1 MVGWQLIS
9 GLINSI
15 SHNWPTLFVRP
26 ACRGIPKFSLS
37 SLSSLSIVQKV
48 ILFHYVPF
56 PTEFPIFVR
65 TGYLFEFMEKK
76 CALLLQNISKSLHRG
91 KWCSADHLISPSAKL
106 FGRPLYFFNSISWI
120 WSKYLSKVIKSIS
133 PSDQLDAPTCLAITH
148 LISWSAP
155 REQHLIV
162 QEWHMLISPYI
173 CPPVLLVYN
182 QSYSRR
188 VKKFCIFSDV
198 HPLGHSPKLHCI
210 DSMKELIAC
219 LKTVHANIHIYYA
232 QKLFS

>member
-1 MVGWQLIS
+1 MAEWLDGNWCVDWSTRFLIIGQLCLSDLFIKEFS
-9 GLINSI
+9 NPHCLIVEKVLLF
-15 SHNWPTLFVRP
+15 HNFLSDNYFV
-26 ACRGIPKFSLS
+26 INISLS
-37 SLSSLSIVQKV
+37 YSIICLYQ
-48 ILFHYVPF
+48 LNFLHLLRQDTF
-56 PTEFPIFVR
+56 LNSWR
-65 TGYLFEFMEKK
+65 KK

-173 CPPVLLVYN
+173 CPPVLLVCN
-182 QSYSRR
+182 QSYSWR
-188 VKKFCIFSDV
+188 VEKILYVFRCPPAI
-198 HPLGHSPKLHCI
+198 SPNCTAYERLNHVPYN
-210 DSMKELIAC
+210 SAR
-219 LKTVHANIHIYYA
+219 
-232 QKLFS
+232 